1 MIRRRLYWPL
11 AILVAVQHAGCRDAT
26 TALSPPLTSAE
37 FRVAQSTPP
46 ILQQSSS
53 APALETYQTSVWL
66 TKEKAASVTVRYQ
79 NGDPFLQFEVPKDGL
94 VAGAAGSFIRKGD
107 SILVTL
113 TIDPVNF
120 AVDFQPSGLIFSSR
134 SPANVTFWYANANL
148 DFNGNGVVDG
158 SDRLVLQ
165 QLTLWYAA
173 TSTTGYKVST
183 KNDPSQW
190 FLSGPIYHFSSYAVS
205 W

>member
-11 AILVAVQHAGCRDAT
+11 AVLVTVMHAGCRDAT

-37 FRVAQSTPP
+37 YRVVRSTPP

-53 APALETYQTSVWL
+53 APALEAYQTSVWL
-66 TKEKAASVTVRYQ
+66 TKGNARSVAVRYQ
-79 NGDPFLQFEVPKDGL
+79 NGDPFLQFDVPRDGL
-94 VAGAAGSFIRKGD
+94 VAGAAGSFMRKGD
-107 SILVTL
+107 SVWVTL

-134 SPANVTFWYANANL
+134 SPANLTFWYANANL

-158 SDRLVLQ
+158 NDRLVLQ
-165 QLTLWYAA
+165 QLSLWYAA
-173 TSTTGYKVST
+173 TSATGYKVST
-183 KNDPSQW
+183 KNDPSQL
-190 FLSGPIYHFSSYAVS
+190 FLSGAIYHFSSYAVS